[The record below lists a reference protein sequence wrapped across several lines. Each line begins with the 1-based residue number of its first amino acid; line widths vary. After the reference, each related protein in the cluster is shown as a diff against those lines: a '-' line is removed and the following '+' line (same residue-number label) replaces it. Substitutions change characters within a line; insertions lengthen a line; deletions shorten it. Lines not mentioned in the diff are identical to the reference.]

1 MLVKYAQQRLA
12 VYTIYIAITYSINAA
27 TSYFEANKS
36 GEVNH
41 WVRGQLGEAEFS
53 KTCILYVGGLG
64 HGPQKNFEFQNSIL
78 GYFQYAITDKIEQL
92 LEVHKHNY
100 KFCMGRWLFY
110 LGKWLL
116 Y

>member
-41 WVRGQLGEAEFS
+41 
-53 KTCILYVGGLG
+53 
-64 HGPQKNFEFQNSIL
+64 
-78 GYFQYAITDKIEQL
+78 
-92 LEVHKHNY
+92 
-100 KFCMGRWLFY
+100 
-110 LGKWLL
+110 
-116 Y
+116 